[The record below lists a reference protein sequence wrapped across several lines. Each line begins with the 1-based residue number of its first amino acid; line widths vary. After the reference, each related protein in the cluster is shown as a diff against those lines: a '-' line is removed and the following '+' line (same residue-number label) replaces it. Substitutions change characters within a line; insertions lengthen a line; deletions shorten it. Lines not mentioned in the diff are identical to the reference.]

1 MKSAVYGAKQMP
13 LKLFG
18 DVEYAVVISL
28 LRPNFVHWVK
38 KHFPPP
44 SPNKRFAEQT
54 DISLC
59 SGRIRAPCLLFHMPC
74 LCCCLKRLWLKSLW
88 VYFDCSLRPFRIQFV
103 VHFLL

>member
-44 SPNKRFAEQT
+44 LLRINVLLNKQTFRSVQDVFA
-54 DISLC
+54 L
-59 SGRIRAPCLLFHMPC
+59 R
-74 LCCCLKRLWLKSLW
+74 
-88 VYFDCSLRPFRIQFV
+88 VYYFTCPVSAAA
-103 VHFLL
+103 